1 MRKPI
6 INDAW
11 WEKFFN
17 NDWGYIKEI
26 VHGI

>member
-11 WEKFFN
+11 WEKKIN

-26 VHGI
+26 VHEI

>member
-11 WEKFFN
+11 WEKKIN

>member
-11 WEKFFN
+11 WEKKIN

-26 VHGI
+26 E